1 MSRILTCLLAFL
13 LSAPPALAAGDKLV
27 MQAIVYPPLVYE
39 QGAALLG
46 VAPEV
51 VREIQKIVGDTSRL
65 EAVPWL
71 RAYQRTQQEPMH
83 ALFAIV
89 RIPEREKLFKWV
101 GPIFGE
107 GDYFFKHKDS
117 PIEINSLAD
126 AKRVAKIAVRKDGY
140 THQTLESKGFS
151 NLDVGPTYE
160 SSYRKLLEGRVDL
173 VLMGELTY
181 YYMVKH
187 AGLDPT
193 EFQRTRYE
201 FARSSAWLAFS
212 RDVPDA
218 LVAEWQEA
226 LDSLKASGAYD
237 AILARNFSANRERR
251 LTSTGGPTRS
261 AQTSATNNS
270 NREP

>member
-1 MSRILTCLLAFL
+1 LLKILSCLLAFIV
-13 LSAPPALAAGDKLV
+13 SALPAMAAEDKLV

-39 QGAALLG
+39 EGSALLG

-51 VREIQKIVGDTSRL
+51 VREMQKIVGDASRL

-71 RAYQRTQQEPMH
+71 RAYQRTQEEPMH
-83 ALFAIV
+83 AIFAIV

-107 GDYFFKHKDS
+107 GDYFFKRKGS
-117 PIEINSLAD
+117 PIKVNSLAD
-126 AKRVAKIAVRKDGY
+126 AMRVAKIAVRKDGY
-140 THQTLESKGFS
+140 THQTLEGKGFK
-151 NLDVGPTYE
+151 NLDIGPTYD

-187 AGLDPT
+187 AGLDPA
-193 EFQRTRYE
+193 EFERTGYE

-218 LVAEWQEA
+218 LVAKWQEA
-226 LDSLKASGAYD
+226 LDTLKASGAYD
-237 AILARNFSANRERR
+237 AIMARNFSTNRKER
-251 LTSTGGPTRS
+251 
-261 AQTSATNNS
+261 
-270 NREP
+270 

>member
-1 MSRILTCLLAFL
+1 
-13 LSAPPALAAGDKLV
+13 

-39 QGAALLG
+39 EGAALRG

-71 RAYQRTQQEPMH
+71 RAYQRTQEEPMH

-89 RIPEREKLFKWV
+89 RIPEREQLFKWV

-107 GDYFFKHKDS
+107 GDYFFKRKDS
-117 PIEINSLAD
+117 PVEINSLED
-126 AKRVAKIAVRKDGY
+126 ARRVAKIAVRKDGY
-140 THQTLESKGFS
+140 THQTLEGKGFK
-151 NLDVGPTYE
+151 NLDIGPTYD
-160 SSYRKLLEGRVDL
+160 SSYRKLHEGRVDL

-187 AGLDPT
+187 VGLDPT
-193 EFQRTRYE
+193 EFERTGYE

-218 LVAEWQEA
+218 LVAKWQEA
-226 LDSLKASGAYD
+226 LDSLKASGTYD
-237 AILARNFSANRERR
+237 DIMARNFSTYPERM
-251 LTSTGGPTRS
+251 LTSPEGPTRS
-261 AQTSATNNS
+261 AQATANNNS
-270 NREP
+270 NEEP